1 MLGAT
6 VLQKHNLTKLIPLDR
21 EGWSFLSA
29 RPSTLQASQCSRS
42 RCNTDRPADSASLSS
57 HAPTGLP
64 GYLPS
69 RIHNE
74 TESKARI
81 IPGGGCVSTQRLFSK
96 LNKYRN
102 GTVLLE
108 ERQVAAWSTYCNT
121 WVRPT
126 AQTGKLFRVSVC
138 QQSSKSLLPVV
149 QLAALHYVPPVLGHH
164 WGDELQSGT
173 N

>member
-81 IPGGGCVSTQRLFSK
+81 IPGGGLRIDTKVIQQVKQVQKWYSSPGRKASRSMIDMLQHLSET
-96 LNKYRN
+96 YRTD
-102 GTVLLE
+102 GQTLQG
-108 ERQVAAWSTYCNT
+108 ERMSAEQQEPPSSC
-121 WVRPT
+121 PT
-126 AQTGKLFRVSVC
+126 RSFALC
-138 QQSSKSLLPVV
+138 PSS
-149 QLAALHYVPPVLGHH
+149 
-164 WGDELQSGT
+164 SGSPLRR
-173 N
+173 